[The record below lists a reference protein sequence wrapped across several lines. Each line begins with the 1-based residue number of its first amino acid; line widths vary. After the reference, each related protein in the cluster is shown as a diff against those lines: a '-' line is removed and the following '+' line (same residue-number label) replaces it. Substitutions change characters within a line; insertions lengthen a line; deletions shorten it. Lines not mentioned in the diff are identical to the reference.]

1 MLTKINRGGV
11 LLLSSL
17 LAVGFT
23 ACDDDDDYTVAD
35 AAIRNAVQVQYYD
48 QKADV
53 ANANFSLE
61 WCGSSTIRI
70 IFNEGPFYNP
80 VQAIGNIVA
89 TNGLEIK
96 STKAIFSEKA
106 VDVEVYVPD
115 LNKDYSVTFPLTE
128 VHNGQGEYC
137 TGSIEIKLNALPTPS
152 IAQKPVMATSDPANK
167 LYSFLLANYGSKVLS
182 GQMAD
187 VNWNDNISRQIG
199 ATYGKTPL
207 INGFD
212 YIHLESSERS
222 AGWIDYTDITPVKN
236 WVADGGIATIGW
248 HWLVPAYPLYGQPE
262 VALPAH
268 LFDKAN
274 VGDFVQ
280 VRMDKTSA
288 KAIAEWKDA
297 DDNSIGKVDS
307 IKGDLMFE
315 IADAAMLAKVQA
327 GGLKLIVTNGEKEE
341 KNWAVLKDIK
351 LAGNTLEWTE
361 AELKDWYSKQLP
373 ESTHNSYAY
382 GPNADFKVDNI
393 FSTETTWEKVCYE
406 IGMEQIIK
414 NLTLLKEANIPV
426 LWRPYHEASGQWFW
440 WGPSGDNGAALHKQ
454 LWIDMFNRFREAGLD
469 NLIWV
474 WTSQVFDIETWYPG
488 DEYVDIVGCD
498 IYNKDV
504 ENCYLSF
511 MNLKGKSSKIVTLSE
526 CGFNEQQ
533 KIEELSTISSQ
544 FTRGCK
550 WSWFMPWYDEEKSI
564 KDGKYHASPDFWR
577 DAVANPNILWLGD
590 YTE

>member
-80 VQAIGNIVA
+80 VQAISNIVA

-96 STKAIFSEKA
+96 STRAIFTEKA

-128 VHNGQGEYC
+128 VHNGQGEYS
-137 TGSIEIKLNALPTPS
+137 TGSLVINLNALPTPS
-152 IAQKPVMATSDPANK
+152 IAQQPVMATSESAKN
-167 LYSFLLANYGSKVLS
+167 LYSFLFANYGSKVIS
-182 GQMAD
+182 GQMAN
-187 VNWNDNISRQIG
+187 VNWNTEVSESVGKQF
-199 ATYGKTPL
+199 GKTPL

-222 AGWIDYTDITPVKN
+222 AGWIDYTNIDPVKN
-236 WVADGGIATIGW
+236 WVTNGGIATIGW
-248 HWLVPAYPLYGQPE
+248 HWLVPAYPLYGQTE

-268 LFDKAN
+268 LFAN
-274 VGDFVQ
+274 AKVGNFVQ
-280 VRMDKTSA
+280 VRMAKTSD
-288 KAIAEWKDA
+288 KSSAEWKDA
-297 DDNSIGKVDS
+297 ADNTIDKVDA
-307 IKGDLMFE
+307 IKGDISLE
-315 IADAAMLAKVQA
+315 IADADMLTKIQTD
-327 GGLKLIVTNGEKEE
+327 GLKFIVSNGDA
-341 KNWAVLKDIK
+341 KNEAVLKDIK
-351 LAGNTLEWTE
+351 LAGNTLAWTE
-361 AELKDWYSKQLP
+361 AELKDWYAKQSLDGN
-373 ESTHNSYAY
+373 NSFSY
-382 GPNADFKVDNI
+382 GPNADFSVANI
-393 FSTETTWEKVCYE
+393 FSEEATWEKVCYE

-414 NLTLLKEANIPV
+414 NLTLLKDADIPV

-454 LWIDMFNRFREAGLD
+454 LWIDMFNRFQEAGLN

-474 WTSQVFDIETWYPG
+474 WTSQVDDIDTWYPG

-504 ENCYLSF
+504 ENCYLSY
-511 MNLKGKSSKIVTLSE
+511 MNLKGKSNKIVTLSE

-533 KIEELSTISSQ
+533 KIEELSTISNQ
-544 FTRGCK
+544 FAKGCK
-550 WSWFMPWYDEEKSI
+550 WSWFMPWYDEEKSSAA
-564 KDGKYHASPDFWR
+564 GKYHASPDFWR